1 MTRSRGSSGEESTK
15 SSGGPTRREAVA
27 VSVAA
32 LGGAA
37 ALTAGLPTA
46 AAAATAAP
54 RTAPAVQPW
63 RDRRKSAAR
72 RADALLAAMTLQEQI
87 TLVTAVDVAD
97 FAPLAHLGVPAM
109 TRVDASDGL
118 RGDTGATAFPAP
130 NALAATFDTALA
142 ERYGAAIGAEARGK
156 GWNVLLGP
164 TVDIDRNPRNGR
176 EAESYGEDPL
186 VNGLIGAAVTRGFQK
201 NDVIAQIKHFTVY
214 NQEEGRNTL
223 DVRVSERA
231 LREVHYPAFEHT
243 VRGGGALSVMGSYP
257 RVNGVFACEN
267 PHLIGALKNDL
278 GLKGYLGTDYYPS
291 GDRVA
296 EINAGV
302 DSAALTPDTP
312 KAAFTDGRIPQERT
326 RDATRRIL
334 YALFASGAYDH
345 PLPETPA
352 EVVTTAAHQALARIT
367 GEQATVLLRN
377 KGGLLPLSRNRTVAV
392 IGPAGKDAITGVE
405 GSSYVDPGDF
415 TTALD
420 AIRAKSGASR
430 VLFSQGSLG
439 DVALPTIPGAVLT
452 TPDGE
457 PGLHAE
463 CFAGEDHSGSPLTT
477 TTAGNI
483 DFRGAP
489 VGALPAAWSARWTGR
504 LTPPVTGPVRISALL
519 AGAAKIVVDGV
530 TLLDESRFLW
540 DSFFGPKE
548 SAIGGVTELTGG
560 RAVDITVEYSTR
572 DAGFRGPGLTLGWQP
587 ESLIPAA
594 VATAKKAD
602 VAVVFVNNY
611 TGEAFDRD
619 NLSLPGDQD
628 RLIEAVA
635 AANPNTVVVL
645 NTSGPVLMPWL
656 GKVKGVLQAWYQG
669 AATGTGIANIL
680 YGDAEPGGR
689 LPVTF
694 PADEQQGP
702 ATYTGANNDNPA
714 NTIAYDEGIYIG
726 YKWYDKHGARP
737 LFPFG
742 HGLSYTS
749 FRYGTARVRSL
760 GRGDQAAEV
769 TVEVHNTG
777 RRTGSE
783 VVQVYAGHLPT
794 RADTPARTLVG
805 FARVELE
812 AGRRRSVGVTV
823 SRRALSYWDERG
835 GRWVTP
841 TGQVPVYVGRSAADL
856 DHVGSITV
864 K

>member
-1 MTRSRGSSGEESTK
+1 MTRSRGSSEDSGEGST
-15 SSGGPTRREAVA
+15 GPTRREAVA

-37 ALTAGLPTA
+37 VLTAGLPGTA
-46 AAAATAAP
+46 AAAAP
-54 RTAPAVQPW
+54 RTAPAGQPW

-87 TLVTAVDVAD
+87 TLVAAVDVAD
-97 FAPLAHLGVPAM
+97 FAPLAHLGIPAM

-118 RGDTGATAFPAP
+118 RGDTGVTAFPAP
-130 NALAATFDTALA
+130 NALAATFDTDLA
-142 ERYGAAIGAEARGK
+142 ERYGDAIGAEARGK

-214 NQEEGRNTL
+214 NQEEGRNSL

-231 LREVHYPAFEHT
+231 LREVYYPAFEHT
-243 VRGGGALSVMGSYP
+243 VRDGGALSVMGSYP

-312 KAAFTDGRIPQERT
+312 KAAFTDGRIPRERT

-345 PLPETPA
+345 PLPDTPA
-352 EVVTTAAHQALARIT
+352 DVVTTAAHQTLARIT
-367 GEQATVLLRN
+367 GEQATVLLKN
-377 KGGLLPLSRNRTVAV
+377 EGSLLPLSKRKTVAV

-415 TTALD
+415 TTALE
-420 AIRAKSGASR
+420 AIRSKAGASR

-439 DVALPTIPGAVLT
+439 DVALPTIPGDVFT

-463 CFAGEDHSGSPLTT
+463 FFAGEDHSGSPLTT
-477 TTAGNI
+477 TTTGNI

-489 VGALPAAWSARWTGR
+489 VDGLPTTWSARWTGR
-504 LTPPVTGPVRISALL
+504 LTPPVTGPVRVSALL
-519 AGAAKIVVDGV
+519 AGAAKIVVNGV

-548 SAIGGVTELTGG
+548 SAIGGVAELTGG

-572 DAGFRGPGLTLGWQP
+572 DAGFRGPAMTLGWQP
-587 ESLIPAA
+587 KSLIPAA
-594 VATAKKAD
+594 VATARKAD

-619 NLSLPGDQD
+619 DLSLPGDQD

-645 NTSGPVLMPWL
+645 NISGPMLMPWL
-656 GKVKGVLQAWYQG
+656 GTVKGVLQAWYQG
-669 AATGTGIANIL
+669 AATGTGIANVL

-702 ATYTGANNDNPA
+702 ATYTGAKDDDIA
-714 NTIAYDEGIYIG
+714 NTITYDEGIHVG
-726 YKWYDKHGARP
+726 YKWYDKHRAKP

-749 FRYGTARVRSL
+749 FRLGTARVHSL
-760 GRGDQAAEV
+760 GRGDRAAEV

-777 RRTGSE
+777 RRSGSE
-783 VVQVYAGHLPT
+783 VVQVYIGHLPT
-794 RADTPARTLVG
+794 RTDTPARTLVG
-805 FARVELE
+805 FARVALE

-823 SRRALSYWDERG
+823 SRRALSYWDEEG

-856 DHVGSITV
+856 DHAGSITV
-864 K
+864 T

>member
-1 MTRSRGSSGEESTK
+1 MTRSRGRSEDSGEGST
-15 SSGGPTRREAVA
+15 GLTRRAAVA

-37 ALTAGLPTA
+37 VLTAGLPA
-46 AAAATAAP
+46 AAAAP
-54 RTAPAVQPW
+54 RTAPTGQPW
-63 RDRRKSAAR
+63 RDRKKSAAR

-87 TLVTAVDVAD
+87 TLVTAVEVAD
-97 FAPLAHLGVPAM
+97 FAPLAHLGIPAM

-118 RGDTGATAFPAP
+118 RGDTGVTAFPAP
-130 NALAATFDTALA
+130 NALAATFDTDLA
-142 ERYGAAIGAEARGK
+142 ERYGDAIGAEARGK

-214 NQEEGRNTL
+214 NQEEGRNSL

-231 LREVHYPAFEHT
+231 LREVYYPAFEHT
-243 VRGGGALSVMGSYP
+243 VRDGGALSVMGSYP

-267 PHLIGALKNDL
+267 PHLISALKNDL

-334 YALFASGAYDH
+334 YALFASGAYDR
-345 PLPETPA
+345 PLPDGPA
-352 EVVTTAAHQALARIT
+352 EVVTTAAHQTLARIT
-367 GEQATVLLRN
+367 GEQATVLLKN
-377 KGGLLPLSRNRTVAV
+377 SGSLLPLSKKKTVAV
-392 IGPAGKDAITGVE
+392 IGPAGKDAVTGVE

-415 TTALD
+415 TTAVD
-420 AIRAKSGASR
+420 AIRSKAGASR

-439 DVALPTIPGAVLT
+439 DVALPTIPGDVFT

-463 CFAGEDHSGSPLTT
+463 FFAGEDHSGSPLTT
-477 TTAGNI
+477 TTTADV

-489 VGALPAAWSARWTGR
+489 VGGLPATWSARWTGR
-504 LTPPVTGPVRISALL
+504 LTPPGTGPVRISALL
-519 AGAAKIVVDGV
+519 AGAAKIVVNGV

-548 SAIGGVTELTGG
+548 SAIGGVAELTGG
-560 RAVDITVEYSTR
+560 RAVDITVEYSTK
-572 DAGFRGPGLTLGWQP
+572 DAGFRGPAMTLGWQP

-594 VATAKKAD
+594 VATARKAD

-635 AANPNTVVVL
+635 TANPNTVVVL
-645 NTSGPVLMPWL
+645 NTSGPMLMPWL

-702 ATYTGANNDNPA
+702 ATYTGAKDDDIA
-714 NTIAYDEGIYIG
+714 NTLTYDEGIHVG
-726 YKWYDKHGARP
+726 YKWYDKHRAKP

-749 FRYGTARVRSL
+749 FRHGTARVHSL
-760 GRGDQAAEV
+760 GRGDEAAEV

-783 VVQVYAGHLPT
+783 VVQVYIGHLPT
-794 RADTPARTLVG
+794 RTDTPARTLVG

-812 AGRRRSVGVTV
+812 AGRRKRVHVTV
-823 SRRALSYWDERG
+823 SRRALSYWDEAR

-856 DHVGSITV
+856 DHAGSITV